1 MSLKNRVFNFTTLF
15 NSEEEYL
22 ELKKEIKQGILEDFS
37 NRKIPARI
45 MIGEDTIKATIGKVL
60 INLLVMQP
68 LIGKK
73 FKISMDDLFNYE
85 SVTEENLSKY
95 FDKLLRKHKGSKK
108 LDYDALKQN
117 LSDSINEMS
126 DLSGELN
133 VLSGNSISFH
143 DFVKLSATDEAA
155 KKIFKQKLERGL
167 QFDEI
172 EERFNN
178 LGDEIEDYF
187 MSNPDTDLYPFM
199 KSETGITKKQ
209 LTQAIGFVGLK
220 PDIDGNVIP
229 VAIEDNYLIG
239 LKSLENYFIN
249 SKGTR
254 KALIVNNRMVRRSGY
269 LTRKLSLALI
279 DRFHDHDKV
288 DCGTEHLVN
297 YNVDN
302 KNRLAQIVGRHY
314 HTLNEDGTKKSDL
327 KTIKHN
333 DTSLIGKTIGLRS
346 PVTCAGEHVCRT
358 CYGSDL
364 SEINKN
370 INTGVAA
377 VLFLT
382 NPLTQKLLSAKH
394 LLTTN
399 TNKVEWN
406 EGWSGNFFDI
416 FNVNMNA
423 IHFNG
428 YFDGS
433 ISFNSADVIF
443 DDEEEEAPYVTKI
456 EINETDKKSV
466 EYKSPVKLLLSD
478 DILKI
483 VENDDDNKK
492 ITLSPKDYEEEEP
505 VFSFIVKNN
514 ELTKSLQQIL
524 ELIESSGHLEVQ
536 SYHEMVNK
544 FNELLIENGL
554 DFIHSVHA
562 EMIISVLVK
571 DEANETKRLDFS
583 KKSLDKYVLVRASKA
598 IMNAPLS
605 VSLAFERLDEQ
616 LVNLD
621 TYTKDGESLMDF
633 LYK

>member
-1 MSLKNRVFNFTTLF
+1 MSLKNRVFNFTSIF
-15 NSEEEYL
+15 NSESEYEEVKQ
-22 ELKKEIKQGILEDFS
+22 ELKQSILNDFS
-37 NRKIPARI
+37 ARQIAARI
-45 MIGEDTIKATIGKVL
+45 MIGDENVKFTIGKVL
-60 INLLVMQP
+60 INLLIMKP
-68 LIGKK
+68 LVGKK
-73 FKISMDDLFNYE
+73 IKITMNDLFDYD
-85 SVTEENLSKY
+85 SVTEDNLSKY
-95 FDKLLRKHKGSKK
+95 FDRIIRKYKDTKTIGYEELKKG
-108 LDYDALKQN
+108 
-117 LSDSINEMS
+117 LSEAINEMS
-126 DLSGELN
+126 DFSGDLN
-133 VLSGNSISFH
+133 VLAGNSISFQ
-143 DFVKLSATDEAA
+143 DFVRLSATDGAA
-155 KKIFKQKLERGL
+155 KKMFKQNIARGL

-172 EERFNN
+172 EKKFND
-178 LGDEIEDYF
+178 LGNEIEDYF
-187 MSNPDTDLYPFM
+187 MNSPDTDLYPFM
-199 KSETGITKKQ
+199 KSETGISKKQ

-229 VAIEDNYLIG
+229 VAIEDNYLLG
-239 LKSLENYFIN
+239 LRSLESYFIN

-279 DRFHDHDKV
+279 DRYHDHDNA
-288 DCGTEHLVN
+288 DCKTEHLVH

-314 HTLNEDGTKKSDL
+314 HLVDADGNKKSEL
-327 KTIKHN
+327 KTIKH
-333 DTSLIGKTIGLRS
+333 DDKSLVGKTIGLRS
-346 PVTCAGEHVCRT
+346 PVTCAGERVCRT
-358 CYGSDL
+358 CYGSEL

-399 TNKVEWN
+399 TNKVEWS
-406 EGWSGNFFDI
+406 EGFAGNFFNI
-416 FNVNMNA
+416 FTVNMNA
-423 IHFNG
+423 IYFTG
-428 YFDGS
+428 YFDGN
-433 ISFNSADVIF
+433 ISFNSADVIY

-456 EINETDKKSV
+456 EINETDKKPV
-466 EYKSPVKLLLSD
+466 EYKAPVKLLLSD
-478 DILKI
+478 DLLRLI
-483 VENDDDNKK
+483 ENDEENRKV
-492 ITLSPKDYEEEEP
+492 TLSPKDYEEEP

-544 FNELLIENGL
+544 FNELLIENEL

-571 DEANETKRLDFS
+571 EEENETKRLDFS
-583 KKSLDKYVLVRASKA
+583 KKDLDRYVLVRASKA